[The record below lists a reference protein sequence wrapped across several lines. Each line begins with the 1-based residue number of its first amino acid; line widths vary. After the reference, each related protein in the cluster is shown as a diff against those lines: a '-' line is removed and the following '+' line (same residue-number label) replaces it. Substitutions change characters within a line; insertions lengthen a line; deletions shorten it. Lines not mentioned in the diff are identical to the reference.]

1 MNVDDVIEEII
12 TDLAAGLI
20 DASDEEIAEKLAK
33 YDLSPE
39 DMEDVM
45 QTIQDVRD
53 AEATED
59 IHAAGEDLDKVDAM
73 ADTQAQSM
81 ANEDNTPVTVTK
93 EDKDSDG
100 DADKVTIE
108 QDGNEDDLSNE
119 AHSAIDTLVN
129 NSDELKE
136 SADFQNESEDHSSEE
151 ADKPHDEENSTNQIA
166 NHLANY
172 RF

>member
-20 DASDEEIAEKLAK
+20 DASDEEIAEKLAH
-33 YDLSPE
+33 YNLSPE

-59 IHAAGEDLDKVDAM
+59 IHAAGADLDKVDAM
-73 ADTQAQSM
+73 ADAHAQAM

-108 QDGNEDDLSNE
+108 QDGNEDDLKF
-119 AHSAIDTLVN
+119 
-129 NSDELKE
+129 SDEDKE
-136 SADFQNESEDHSSEE
+136 ALTAAFNELDKNSEDHSSEE

>member
-1 MNVDDVIEEII
+1 MKVDDVIEEII

-39 DMEDVM
+39 DTEDVM

-53 AEATED
+53 AEAAED
-59 IHAAGEDLDKVDAM
+59 IHAADEYLDKVDTM
-73 ADTQAQSM
+73 ADAQAQNM
-81 ANEDNTPVTVTK
+81 ANEDNTLVIVTK

-100 DADKVTIE
+100 DADKITIE
-108 QDGNEDDLSNE
+108 QVGNEDDLKS
-119 AHSAIDTLVN
+119 
-129 NSDELKE
+129 SDNDKKALTTAFNKL
-136 SADFQNESEDHSSEE
+136 DKNSEDHSSEE